1 MEIANILLMF
11 IGPSAIGSALSGPI
25 LTRKTYLADLL
36 LLRLAAGGL
45 PLLLAPPTGLL
56 GFNHPKLHFR

>member
-1 MEIANILLMF
+1 MF
-11 IGPSAIGSALSGPI
+11 IGPSAIGSALSGTI

-56 GFNHPKLHFR
+56 GFNHPTLQF